1 MSSILNSISQGDL
14 QVQQAPREKP
24 VKEDS
29 IIKLLK
35 NPEIEFEIYYK
46 PEIEIH
52 NPVLEDDIYY
62 DPPEYNENI
71 QNNTISISDLL
82 ENSKIELTT
91 CPKLENKLDDINTG
105 FGENQDLHYEDPCKK
120 PELKVPLYLQNYLSE
135 FVTEEQKA
143 AARHSLGLFNKED
156 IVAMSL
162 LTAEDKYP
170 SQQQWEE
177 ATVKQLRKG
186 DKFFVPFTL
195 FQAVYD
201 STGKSLQNRF
211 DNLHALLSSQQ
222 KAIEE
227 INERSTEKDIK
238 SLGDIK
244 VFLAGFNNG
253 DNLHNTLTNMDKEML
268 RFEKTGD
275 INV

>member
-29 IIKLLK
+29 IIELLK
-35 NPEIEFEIYYK
+35 NSE
-46 PEIEIH
+46 
-52 NPVLEDDIYY
+52 
-62 DPPEYNENI
+62 
-71 QNNTISISDLL
+71 
-82 ENSKIELTT
+82 IELTT
-91 CPKLENKLDDINTG
+91 CPKLENKLDNINTG

-177 ATVKQLRKG
+177 ATIKELRKG

-201 STGKSLQNRF
+201 SKGKSLQSHF
-211 DNLHALLSSQQ
+211 DNIHAVLSSQQ
-222 KAIEE
+222 AEIKK
-227 INERSTEKDIK
+227 INECSTGKDIK

-253 DNLHNTLTNMDKEML
+253 DNLHNTLTNMNEEML
-268 RFEKTGD
+268 RFERTGD
-275 INV
+275 INI